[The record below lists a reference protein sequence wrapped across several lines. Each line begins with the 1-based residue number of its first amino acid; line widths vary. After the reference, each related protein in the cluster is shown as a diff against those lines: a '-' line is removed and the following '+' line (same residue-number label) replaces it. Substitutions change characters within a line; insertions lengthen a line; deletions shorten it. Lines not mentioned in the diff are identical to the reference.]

1 LVTLAAAGK
10 CAQLLPHRGT
20 DWRQVSRDDLPDHLH
35 PHSEVAVD
43 DAVPER
49 SDVPPRSL
57 AAASAEVVAEALRD
71 LGERLQL
78 MERCRLPD
86 PVVEEGGASIRAEF
100 MVR

>member
-20 DWRQVSRDDLPDHLH
+20 DWRQVSRDDL
-35 PHSEVAVD
+35 
-43 DAVPER
+43 
-49 SDVPPRSL
+49 PPRSL